1 LLTFPFREEN
11 LLPPSMAKTHRG
23 VDFWKQHRNHVLLA
37 SHLVVSAMVLV
48 IPPVKDEII
57 SA

>member
-1 LLTFPFREEN
+1 
-11 LLPPSMAKTHRG
+11 MAKTHWG